1 MKKKN
6 KNNINKDDII
16 KIDDTNEFNEIKKE
30 LEKRTKEIKNSQ
42 VKNKNVSNSNNKKI
56 KEIKD
61 EKSKVSI
68 FFLVITLIA
77 TILYGINIYLNLDL
91 NNIIIIDLVKSC
103 SFVLISFLIILI
115 LFKVNS
121 KKITPYIIIL
131 CLILITYFIFS
142 TSYSK
147 ENDIYVIDFIGQ
159 EASSFIEWADN
170 YNIEIIELHE
180 YSDTIKKNHIIMQE
194 YGINTLISDIK
205 TFKIT
210 ISDGPNYDKEV
221 IVSNL
226 TGLTYDE
233 VINYIKENYLN
244 NVYIEFIES
253 DKTKDTVIEQIGS
266 GSLKRNDEIK
276 FIFSKGLES
285 ESIPVKD
292 LKGLSLFEA
301 TSYLKRNSILYDIK
315 YEYSNDVEKDYIISQ
330 DIVDEIVTDKLTLV
344 ISKGKEIIV
353 PDLSNMTSLEISK
366 WALLNNIKIKYLEEY
381 NKEIPLGKV
390 ITTDKVKGDIVSS
403 DEVITIT
410 ISKGSMTM
418 PKITT
423 LADFKVWAN
432 NNNVNYEEI
441 YEFSNEFKSGEII
454 KTSHEENSKLT
465 ENDTVV
471 ITISKGK
478 SVTIPNFVGMSKST
492 IQTKCKDLN
501 LSCTFT
507 YGSYTEATKRDI
519 ALKQSKANG
528 SVVASGTNVL
538 IILSSGIYEKVSV
551 PSFTGKSKNQ
561 ITSSCNS
568 LGIICNFKYDN
579 NYRNEAYDTAISQDK
594 TGSII
599 KGSVVNITLSKGPA
613 KTYTV
618 VIDGSLL
625 SLGNPEQTKKTLKSK
640 LESACPGVKFNFS
653 FQAVNSGIGYLN
665 PNSQVKVGSNSF
677 TQGKT
682 YNVIINSN

>member
-6 KNNINKDDII
+6 NKNKDDIV
-16 KIDDTNEFNEIKKE
+16 KIDDTNEFLEIQKE
-30 LEKRTKEIKNSQ
+30 LEKRTKEIKNNKT
-42 VKNKNVSNSNNKKI
+42 KNTNKKV
-56 KEIKD
+56 KEIKT
-61 EKSKVSI
+61 EKSKVNI
-68 FFLVITLIA
+68 FFLIITLII
-77 TILYGINIYLNLDL
+77 TIIYGINIYLKLDFNNL
-91 NNIIIIDLVKSC
+91 IIIDLVKSC

-115 LFKVNS
+115 LFKVNN

-131 CLILITYFIFS
+131 CLILIAYFSFS
-142 TSYSK
+142 ISYSK
-147 ENDIYVIDFIGQ
+147 ESDIYVIDFIGQ

-170 YNIEIIELHE
+170 YNIEVIELHE

-194 YGINTLISDIK
+194 YGINTLVSDINS
-205 TFKIT
+205 FKIT

-221 IVSNL
+221 VVSNL

-244 NVYIEFIES
+244 NVIVEFIES
-253 DKTKDTVIEQIGS
+253 DKPKDTLIEQIGS
-266 GSLKRNDEIK
+266 GSLNRNDEIK

-315 YEYSNDVEKDYIISQ
+315 YEYSNDFEKDYVISQ
-330 DIVDEIVTDKLTLV
+330 DITDEIVVDKLTLV
-344 ISKGKEIIV
+344 VSKGKEITV
-353 PDLSNMTSLEISK
+353 PDFSNMSSLEISK

-381 NKEIPLGKV
+381 NKEVELGKV
-390 ITTDKVKGDIVSS
+390 IETDKVKGDIISS
-403 DEVITIT
+403 DDVITIT

-418 PKITT
+418 PKITN
-423 LADFKVWAN
+423 LLEFKVWAN
-432 NNNVNYEEI
+432 NNNVNYEEV
-441 YEFSNEFKSGEII
+441 YEFSNEIKSGEII

-478 SVTIPNFVGMSKST
+478 SVTVPNFVGMSKST

-507 YGSYTEATKRDI
+507 YGSYTESTKRDI
-519 ALKQSKANG
+519 SLKQSKA
-528 SVVASGTNVL
+528 SGTIVSEGSNVL
-538 IILSSGIYEKVSV
+538 ITLSSGIYEKVSV
-551 PSFTGKSKNQ
+551 PSFVGKTKNQ

-568 LGIICNFKYDN
+568 LGITCNFKYDS

-594 TGSII
+594 TGSVI
-599 KGSVVNITLSKGPA
+599 KGSVVNITLSIGPA

-665 PNSQVKVGSNSF
+665 PNSQVKVGSNTF
-677 TQGKT
+677 TEGKT